1 MDSSNQKVLEANLE
15 VAKAKYMDLEA
26 SILAARDAFSK
37 FRVHSVRFQ
46 LTDARD
52 RWVEARKALVDAFPD
67 ALIEPDTY
75 DGSKVRMVLHHIDRT
90 QYAIMNSLE
99 CRKLVLDYL
108 ETVHGDASYWRA
120 AQRAAKKVL
129 DDAFPGLSDHVETL
143 PPYRPEW
150 GDRAEPLHVILY
162 GMRYC
167 DGLPGYFYEYER

>member
-1 MDSSNQKVLEANLE
+1 MDSSNQTVLEGILAG
-15 VAKAKYMDLEA
+15 AKARYLDLEA
-26 SILAARDAFSK
+26 SILDAQDEFAK
-37 FRVHSVRFQ
+37 ICVHSARFQ

-90 QYAIMNSLE
+90 QYAIMNSPE
-99 CRKLVLDYL
+99 CRKLVLEYL
-108 ETVHGDASYWRA
+108 ETVHGDASDWRA

-162 GMRYC
+162 GMRYRH
-167 DGLPGYFYEYER
+167 GLPGYFYEYER